1 MSDSGSGDSKKA
13 KDTWTI
19 RGKLDKRAFP
29 DLKFSPVFK
38 SLMKIRGLETTD
50 DIMHF
55 VMPSLGDLRDPVLM
69 KGMDAACERIS
80 RALERNE
87 KIGLFTDYDVDG
99 VCSAALIYL
108 FFIKLGYPPPAVFIP
123 DRATDGY
130 GLNTRGIEGLHA
142 KGVSLLITADCGI
155 NAIEEVVYAK
165 SLGMDVIITD
175 HHEPD
180 TKLPDAYSII
190 NPKQGDCPFSDQDLC
205 GAGVVFHLMV
215 ALRAFLRAKGM
226 ESLPNLREDLDLV
239 AMATIADVVS
249 LSGINRILVKE
260 GLKVLNEGKRVGISA
275 LADVSG
281 IRSTVIAR
289 DIGYILGPRINAAGR
304 ISNAYKSFEL
314 LTTDDPRKARGI
326 AMELHM
332 LNRQRQA
339 EEQKVFKDVLAMVED
354 SGNTSEAIVVAGT
367 NWHRGVIGIVASRI
381 SERFSKPC
389 IVISITDGVGQ
400 GSGRSVEG
408 IDLYKAVSKVSHLLN
423 TFGGHTMAVGI
434 SIDTEK
440 ILTFSEA
447 LNSVLALDKAVHKPG
462 VIVDMEISPEDLT
475 PGLLDELEM
484 MGPFGIGNPEPIFMI
499 PKMRVINI
507 QRSGNNGFNM
517 VLKQNDRIF
526 NAVFH
531 SRGLV
536 REEIPKIA
544 NVAFTPY
551 KKRLNGYNH
560 LYLNVKAVSPA

>member
-544 NVAFTPY
+544 NVAFTSY

-560 LYLNVKAVSPA
+560 LYQNVKAVSPA